1 MRPWFDPP
9 IAVSGLYVRRP
20 PVTVL
25 LVSASL
31 AVGGCGSSPP
41 PTILDTEKVE
51 RAIERSSLAQRRQ
64 RVDVTCPS
72 GVRQQ
77 KGKTFSCTAVGARGN
92 TRFVVTQLN
101 DSGRVHYEAP

>member
-1 MRPWFDPP
+1 MLLDPR
-9 IAVSGLYVRRP
+9 IDRW
-20 PVTVL
+20 PVGGVL
-25 LVSASL
+25 VVVSL
-31 AVGGCGSSPP
+31 AAGACGSSPP
-41 PTILDTEKVE
+41 PVILDTEKVE

-77 KGKTFSCTAVGARGN
+77 KGKTFSCTAVGARGD

-101 DSGRVHYEAP
+101 DSGQVHYEAP